1 MTFQQ
6 VKSALRYAKK
16 YNCTVDMLYLDDLG
30 LVMRSMDDMR
40 GYNGNVSSCIDI
52 TTKLC
57 NKRGAIKAAKMLHED
72 YRMEMSHVHRCIAI
86 YLGGLGTM
94 DDEYIAKYPESNLS
108 SLGSTSLAY
117 NADVKNITA
126 LATLLDK
133 VELPQYDLDSF
144 SVAYQ
149 LNDFHAPT
157 LDEMFDRMDDRADIA
172 LQYGE
177 TPSTYASY
185 EGDMVKI
192 RRKIST
198 FIGKDIP
205 KRYVEFIPKAMDRDG
220 VIMARW
226 NGRDFK
232 VYQDKFIFDCNG
244 DDLDNV
250 ALYADEAI
258 STFGIDEERII
269 FAYQA
274 NTKASLRVE
283 VDNWNAVVLEDLIIN
298 DKILSR
304 VMSVANGVLEDDD
317 DVEEALHKNRSLV
330 VYITYPRARCVYRYA
345 NGILKVS
352 IASLSIDNT
361 AVTASVAVVWASLR
375 KYRKK
380 FAEVYEKYSIKAE
393 KKPKIAAENGRRSA
407 IDHLRERLP
416 ELFANNYTRE
426 CHHLPLMLDTEE
438 EAEEYR
444 KMGRLV
450 IKYPL
455 NGKYSKW
462 YTSPTDDMFVGLKL
476 NRLSNKGKFKY
487 IVNCYASDHFNN
499 ASRETYAYYHGG
511 NVEKKSAA
519 SLITLRILPL
529 GRRGP
534 LPIAMKVE
542 YGLEGYSRVGTGGL
556 LVDCVATA
564 LEVDVTNFRKLVRKG
579 IKNGLLNVVRQEAW
593 NKSDEE
599 ILEEIS
605 GELDS
610 KYYRLLEEVFECNI
624 LIVEIGH
631 RSKYSI
637 SIPECKDKYIWQPRK
652 GKYIVVMKNE
662 KKLYEDH
669 LKSYELVVKHDRAI
683 FDGKDPLV
691 SAIVSFK
698 LAHTVR
704 GDVDEDEVQA
714 QYITEHGKCNA
725 VITKNGLVKCNS
737 RPLYKPIIDVGLVRE
752 KSAVYN
758 HLGDKLQTSTARHL
772 YFPNNASFVDWWEK

>member
-232 VYQDKFIFDCNG
+232 V
-244 DDLDNV
+244 
-250 ALYADEAI
+250 
-258 STFGIDEERII
+258 
-269 FAYQA
+269 
-274 NTKASLRVE
+274 
-283 VDNWNAVVLEDLIIN
+283 
-298 DKILSR
+298 
-304 VMSVANGVLEDDD
+304 
-317 DVEEALHKNRSLV
+317 
-330 VYITYPRARCVYRYA
+330 
-345 NGILKVS
+345 
-352 IASLSIDNT
+352 
-361 AVTASVAVVWASLR
+361 
-375 KYRKK
+375 
-380 FAEVYEKYSIKAE
+380 
-393 KKPKIAAENGRRSA
+393 
-407 IDHLRERLP
+407 
-416 ELFANNYTRE
+416 
-426 CHHLPLMLDTEE
+426 
-438 EAEEYR
+438 
-444 KMGRLV
+444 
-450 IKYPL
+450 
-455 NGKYSKW
+455 
-462 YTSPTDDMFVGLKL
+462 
-476 NRLSNKGKFKY
+476 
-487 IVNCYASDHFNN
+487 
-499 ASRETYAYYHGG
+499 
-511 NVEKKSAA
+511 
-519 SLITLRILPL
+519 
-529 GRRGP
+529 
-534 LPIAMKVE
+534 
-542 YGLEGYSRVGTGGL
+542 
-556 LVDCVATA
+556 
-564 LEVDVTNFRKLVRKG
+564 
-579 IKNGLLNVVRQEAW
+579 
-593 NKSDEE
+593 
-599 ILEEIS
+599 
-605 GELDS
+605 
-610 KYYRLLEEVFECNI
+610 
-624 LIVEIGH
+624 
-631 RSKYSI
+631 
-637 SIPECKDKYIWQPRK
+637 
-652 GKYIVVMKNE
+652 
-662 KKLYEDH
+662 
-669 LKSYELVVKHDRAI
+669 
-683 FDGKDPLV
+683 
-691 SAIVSFK
+691 
-698 LAHTVR
+698 
-704 GDVDEDEVQA
+704 
-714 QYITEHGKCNA
+714 
-725 VITKNGLVKCNS
+725 
-737 RPLYKPIIDVGLVRE
+737 
-752 KSAVYN
+752 
-758 HLGDKLQTSTARHL
+758 
-772 YFPNNASFVDWWEK
+772 